1 MYKNLDKKKNTVT
14 IDGMVKYNIYALWE
28 ETNSSFGNVFISKN
42 DNMAV
47 RHIVENHGSYAYFD
61 KLKLWN
67 TGKTFDVDNGDIGDC
82 DKYVVSL
89 PSADEALKQ
98 YISALP
104 PQARLPYM
112 QLQQQQQQV
121 K

>member
-1 MYKNLDKKKNTVT
+1 
-14 IDGMVKYNIYALWE
+14 MVKYNIYALWE
-28 ETNSSFGNVFISKN
+28 ETNASFGNVFISKN

-67 TGKTFDVDNGDIGDC
+67 VGKTFDVDNGDIGDC
-82 DKYVVSL
+82 EKYVVSL
-89 PSADEALKQ
+89 PSAEEALKQ

-104 PQARLPYM
+104 PQARLQYV
-112 QLQQQQQQV
+112 QLQQQQQQ